1 MMKELK
7 SAMTASISDVLE
19 TMFYMPLECD
29 DAVRRNLKELFDQS
43 DLRFCRLDFS
53 GKLSGRFIMMIPESL
68 LVTMAADFMGED
80 TRTIKRQHSDGIIK
94 EVLNMVAG
102 HMFSNMDSKSEFK
115 LGIPEI
121 VDDPDVI
128 ASLKQGPTEGL
139 VVAEAIDGLIVT
151 RIELNE

>member
-29 DAVRRNLKELFDQS
+29 DAARRRPEALFDQP
-43 DLRFCRLDFS
+43 DLRVCRLDFG
-53 GKLSGRFIMMIPESL
+53 GKLSGRFFMVIPEAL

-80 TRTIKRQHSDGIIK
+80 PRNIKRPHSDGIIK

-102 HMFSNMDSKSEFK
+102 HMFSNMDSASEFT

-121 VDDPDVI
+121 IEDP
-128 ASLKQGPTEGL
+128 A
-139 VVAEAIDGLIVT
+139 VVASWKRTLPEGAVAAEAVDGLIVT
-151 RIELNE
+151 IIELNG

>member
-7 SAMTASISDVLE
+7 SAMTASISEVLE

-29 DAVRRNLKELFDQS
+29 DSVKRNPEELFGQP
-43 DLRFCRLDFS
+43 DLRVCRLDFS

-80 TRTIKRQHSDGIIK
+80 PLNIKRQHSDGIIK

-102 HMFSNMDSKSEFK
+102 HMFSTMDSNSEFK

-121 VDDPDVI
+121 VDDPAVI
-128 ASLKQGPTEGL
+128 ASFKQGPPEGL
-139 VVAEAIDGLIVT
+139 LVAEAIDGLIVT
-151 RIELNE
+151 SIELDE